1 MVCLGNIC
9 RSPLAEGL
17 LRSKLDGDKFV
28 VDSAGT
34 ANYHIGK
41 APDERSVAVAK
52 KYGLD
57 ISHLK
62 ARQFKVSDFNVF
74 DVIYVMD
81 NSNYEN
87 VKALARD
94 EKELAKVK
102 FILNEVYPN
111 QNQAVPDP
119 YYGGDDGF
127 EQTYNMLNKACA
139 VVAEKLKS

>member
-17 LRSKLDGDKFV
+17 LRSKLDDDKFV

-111 QNQAVPDP
+111 QNQD
-119 YYGGDDGF
+119 
-127 EQTYNMLNKACA
+127 
-139 VVAEKLKS
+139 